1 MFANPKSKP
10 NLSKRKPFTSTV
22 PDTPLKFD
30 GKKLRRKTWLKTTR
44 RGSVKD
50 PRKVI
55 IDSQLPKQITVS
67 IKLTVPLETV
77 ILGKVVKSTYQINL
91 TLKGDHRI
99 ITPQIRNVLVDDT
112 LLINEK
118 GKKVKEAGIIYRL
131 SIHRA
136 LLQHI
141 DLVKEGKTT
150 NAKYKKLLAKIK
162 KAKIPKIDGDIV
174 TFLQD
179 LGVNVTAEVTKI
191 NFQDKKRKFNVKDKI
206 TLIPTENMRRH
217 LQDDMSAEEYLGE
230 TLFLGLKF

>member
-1 MFANPKSKP
+1 MFAKKKSKP
-10 NLSKRKPFTSTV
+10 KLPKRKTFTSTV
-22 PDTPLKFD
+22 AATTIKHD
-30 GKKLRRKTWLKTTR
+30 GMKLPPKRFKGSTR

-77 ILGKVVKSTYQINL
+77 VKSTYQFNL
-91 TLKGDHRI
+91 ILKGDHRI
-99 ITPQIRNVLVDDT
+99 ITPQISKVLVDDT
-112 LLINEK
+112 LLIKEK
-118 GKKVKEAGIIYRL
+118 GKKVKEAGTIYRL

-141 DLVKEGKTT
+141 DLVKEGTTT
-150 NAKYKKLLAKIK
+150 NTKYSKLLAKIK
-162 KAKIPKIDGDIV
+162 KAEIPKIDGDVV
-174 TFLQD
+174 TFLKN
-179 LGVNVTAEVTKI
+179 LGVDVTAEVTKI
-191 NFQDKKRKFNVKDKI
+191 NFQGKKRSFKVKDKMI
-206 TLIPTENMRRH
+206 TLIPKEKMNGKRR